1 MIYYIDVPATTAPAA
16 ALLSTGLPGTSRGVL
31 GTARLQDP
39 ALLSASAPLRCTSPL
54 AFTKG

>member
-1 MIYYIDVPATTAPAA
+1 MISYIDVPATKAPVA

-39 ALLSASAPLRCTSPL
+39 AFL
-54 AFTKG
+54 